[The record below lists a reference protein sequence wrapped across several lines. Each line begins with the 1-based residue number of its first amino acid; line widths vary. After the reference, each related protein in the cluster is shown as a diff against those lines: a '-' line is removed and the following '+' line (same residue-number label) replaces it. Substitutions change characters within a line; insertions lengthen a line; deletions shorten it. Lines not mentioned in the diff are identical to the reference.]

1 MRKTRFIVAVCTP
14 VFIFATVGC
23 ARPQATTDYFAY
35 TRESMEMTVRAKI
48 TRTEL
53 DGYGG
58 ELSRVGESYTGKAWE
73 LCAAVTVS
81 PPDGQGGRATSV
93 SFTSPPALAGVTVSR
108 TYVEDAASGESKPT
122 VTVSRVLSDGQTLR
136 VTDTEGK
143 FDGLLRLADGWFA
156 QGDVTDVSPVTDG
169 VRTVTVSDSDGGRG
183 IYTFAEY
190 EKLPLRVSVT
200 DPWGEL
206 ELVRDLS

>member
-1 MRKTRFIVAVCTP
+1 MRKTRFIVAVCTT

-48 TRTEL
+48 TRTAS

-58 ELSRVGESYTGKAWE
+58 EMSRVGESYTGKAWE
-73 LCAAVTVS
+73 VTATVTVS
-81 PPDGQGGRATSV
+81 LPDERGVRATSV
-93 SFTSPPALAGVTVSR
+93 SFTSPPTLAGVTISR
-108 TYVEDAASGESKPT
+108 SYAEDAATGGYTPT
-122 VTVSRVLSDGQTLR
+122 VTVSRVLADGQILR
-136 VTDTEGK
+136 VTDTEGT
-143 FDGLLRLADGWFA
+143 FDGLLRLADAWLP

-169 VRTVTVSDSDGGRG
+169 ARTVTVVAPDGGAAVF
-183 IYTFAEY
+183 TFSEN
-190 EKLPLRVSVT
+190 EKNPLRVRVT

-206 ELVRDLS
+206 ELVRDAG